1 MEERHTCKQEKLLME
16 MHGDVKT
23 LVAEFRNM
31 NGRLITVAKD
41 FKEHSNSSIPI
52 RDKVKLMW
60 TILHSFKWVMIFLF
74 GTGVFFKWI
83 KG

>member
-1 MEERHTCKQEKLLME
+1 MSEHKCDKEGLLLE

-23 LVAEFRNM
+23 LVAQFKAM
-31 NGRLITVAKD
+31 NGRLVDVNAK
-41 FKEHSNSSIPI
+41 FKIHDKESISI

-60 TILHSFKWVMIFLF
+60 AVLHSFKWVMIFLF

-83 KG
+83 AK